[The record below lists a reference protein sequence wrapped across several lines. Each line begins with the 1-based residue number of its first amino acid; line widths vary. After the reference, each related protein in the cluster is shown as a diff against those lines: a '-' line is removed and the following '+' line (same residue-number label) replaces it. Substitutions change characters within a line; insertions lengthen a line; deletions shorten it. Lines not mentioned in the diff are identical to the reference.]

1 MADSPTRAASRGDR
15 RRFYGA
21 VLAVLA
27 LLSFALA
34 FCLASYA
41 GNKALEFVENCTN
54 DSHGATV
61 RQCVTTAF
69 YTERIQQPYLL
80 SFKPITGV
88 TNAYNEISLRLPLAL
103 GIASFLLL
111 VACAGFGLKGDI
123 FGLLLD
129 SNTNCMSLSR
139 TQAVLWTAVILG
151 GYSTLAFFNIAYGA
165 RYAMMATPVIDLF
178 PDIDSDVLLL
188 LGIVAGS
195 PIVATY
201 ISNTSTATGCVPVG
215 PVSPWQRFQEL
226 LTEDAPGGSG
236 DSQLSRMQCIFITA
250 ILLFCYF
257 RYLLQVVRVVDAS
270 VLLGAYGK
278 TPCFKILPVVDGSFM
293 ILLAASHTIF
303 QAAKS
308 NWGKRT
314 FGASPQ
320 QPKAP

>member
-1 MADSPTRAASRGDR
+1 MSTLPQQEAPGNKKRHV
-15 RRFYGA
+15 YGTI
-21 VLAVLA
+21 LAVLA

-41 GNKALEFVENCTN
+41 GNKALEFMENCTN
-54 DSHGATV
+54 DAQGAGV
-61 RQCVTTAF
+61 QQCITTAF
-69 YTERIQQPYLL
+69 YKERIQHPYLL
-80 SFKPITGV
+80 SLKPITAV
-88 TNAYNEISLRLPLAL
+88 TNAYNEISLRTPLVL
-103 GIASFLLL
+103 NIVTFLLL
-111 VACAGFGLKGDI
+111 VACAGCGLKGDV

-151 GYSTLAFFNIAYGA
+151 GYSTLAFFNIAFGA

-178 PDIDSDVLLL
+178 PDIDNDVLLL

-201 ISNTSTATGCVPVG
+201 ISNTATATGCAPVG

-226 LTEDAPGGSG
+226 LTDDAPGGPG
-236 DSQLSRMQCIFITA
+236 DSQLSRMQCLFITV
-250 ILLFCYF
+250 ILLICYF
-257 RYLLQVVRVVDAS
+257 RYLLQLVRVVDAS

-278 TPCFKILPVVDGSFM
+278 TPCFTILPVVDGSFM

-303 QAAKS
+303 QVAKS
-308 NWGKRT
+308 NWGKKT
-314 FGASPQ
+314 FGTPQ
-320 QPKAP
+320 QPPHSP